1 MVLFPQSYVESKDG
15 TDLLPPSCSHRASP
29 ESGRALSAKS
39 NAGSLR
45 ASVRMALSLKLAR
58 LLLATRAG
66 LALFLPTEKRVK
78 RGFELDEG
86 WGILDI
92 WYGWV
97 WRGYKGGGLRNA
109 SETGDEGVGV
119 FVRPGPGSEGGQ
131 VVSRERRAGR
141 WKHEERGRVESRP
154 ESQTRA
160 KKSGKRGG
168 EGQGGLDAMMRELY
182 MFYGAKDPSSTPPFV
197 GVTAVPRRAAVN
209 PAHAPHRSAH
219 PITAAA
225 ASAGPRNA
233 SPVPRIRSVHP
244 PTVPVAAFRRSS
256 SRPPAR
262 PRSVRT
268 KPCPA
273 DNASCCEPPRAQR
286 WAHPCIIIDL
296 HTHQAHIIF
305 RTAPSESRSLTPLL
319 SASLHTCAP

>member
-1 MVLFPQSYVESKDG
+1 
-15 TDLLPPSCSHRASP
+15 
-29 ESGRALSAKS
+29 
-39 NAGSLR
+39 
-45 ASVRMALSLKLAR
+45 MALSLKLAR

-92 WYGWV
+92 WFGWV

-168 EGQGGLDAMMRELY
+168 KGEGGLDAMMRELY

-225 ASAGPRNA
+225 ATPGPRNA
-233 SPVPRIRSVHP
+233 SPVPRIRSLSVQRACSILP
-244 PTVPVAAFRRSS
+244 SLFLSS
-256 SRPPAR
+256 SSPTAFCQNWTMPSRRRVVLRTFTRPAPGA
-262 PRSVRT
+262 
-268 KPCPA
+268 A
-273 DNASCCEPPRAQR
+273 
-286 WAHPCIIIDL
+286 L
-296 HTHQAHIIF
+296 HHH
-305 RTAPSESRSLTPLL
+305 
-319 SASLHTCAP
+319 